1 MNITVCRLYT
11 YSHCRHPHIGVLK
24 SYCRDFS
31 VNGLREGVNVL
42 TCPLNGNGWGLS
54 NCLCSKSMKTTD
66 AEGEFFLNGK
76 NVSLNVLRRK
86 SFYICGSEPDLLQRL
101 THKKVRDIISAN
113 DDEMFR
119 FLSEN
124 GITDRELTNLGN
136 WRYIVSFYL
145 GFQKGARIF
154 GFPWISAS
162 QAEIQEERLR
172 IISDFAKK
180 NDLLVILP
188 CETGSERFLNGSE
201 FRLYKDI

>member
-1 MNITVCRLYT
+1 MNITVCGLYT

-31 VNGLREGVNVL
+31 VKGLREGVNVL

-54 NCLCSKSMKTTD
+54 NCLCNKNMMSSD

-76 NVSLNVLRRK
+76 NISLQVLRRK
-86 SFYICGSEPDLLQRL
+86 SFYICGFEPDLIQRL
-101 THKKVRDIISAN
+101 THKKVRDIISSGN
-113 DDEMFR
+113 DEIFG
-119 FLSEN
+119 FLLEN
-124 GITDRELTNLGN
+124 DIPDREITNLGN

-145 GFQKGARIF
+145 GVQKGARIF

-162 QAEIQEERLR
+162 QAEIQVERLR
-172 IISDFAKK
+172 LISDFARK

-188 CETGSERFLNGSE
+188 CEPGSERFLTGSE
-201 FRLYKDI
+201 FRLYNNI